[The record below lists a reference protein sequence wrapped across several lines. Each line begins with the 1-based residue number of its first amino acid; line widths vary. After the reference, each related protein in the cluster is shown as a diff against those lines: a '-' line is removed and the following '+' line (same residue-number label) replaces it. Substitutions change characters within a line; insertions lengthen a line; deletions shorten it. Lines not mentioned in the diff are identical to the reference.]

1 MKGNFNAITVMDYA
15 LNEIRVYRNVVT
27 EEPDEWLQEHDEN
40 WNESTCYYMYGKD
53 TEVNEYE

>member
-53 TEVNEYE
+53 TEVNDYE